1 MKIPQKPPN
10 IGSRFITIDG
20 LDRFLKI
27 QELIGDGLDDS
38 AYHHW
43 DKLRHLS
50 PPKGLKHDEWAHFL
64 KAGRKRNAIHV
75 PLKDLSGEA
84 FWFSV
89 PEKVQKALHETDLG
103 GGGRIELPEPITNAE
118 TRDRYVISSLME
130 EAITSSQLE
139 GAATT
144 REVAKDMLRQGRKP
158 RDKSEQMI
166 LNNYLTMRR
175 IQEIRE
181 EALTPELVFKLHRLV
196 TEKTLDN
203 PDAAG
208 RFREEGED
216 VRVVSGEGEVYHVPP
231 PADSLAERMKT
242 MCDFANAKSP
252 KSFVHPALRAIILH
266 FWLAYDHPFV
276 DGNGRTARALFYWC
290 MLRHKYWLFEFVSI
304 SSVIKESP
312 ARYACSFLYTETDG
326 NDLTYFIL
334 DEIRVIQKAMERLK
348 AYIERKTEETRKI
361 ETYLKAVR
369 RMNHRQAAL
378 LQHAL
383 KHPGHRYTIA
393 SHQRSHNVAYQTART
408 DLMDLA
414 ALALLEQTKVGKTFT
429 FYPTADLE
437 ERLLKLEKSDS
448 FDIPIIITGRS
459 GVRKSSRS

>member
-1 MKIPQKPPN
+1 MKTPQKPPE
-10 IGSRFITIDG
+10 IADYFKSYEGLKRYLEIQTI
-20 LDRFLKI
+20 LSK
-27 QELIGDGLDDS
+27 GLDDRS
-38 AYHHW
+38 YHHW
-43 DKLRHLS
+43 DKLRYLT
-50 PPKGLKHDEWAHFL
+50 PPEGLTLEEWAHFL
-64 KAGRKRNAIHV
+64 KVGRKRNAIYV
-75 PLKDLSGEA
+75 PLQDLSGEP

-89 PEKVQKALHETDLG
+89 PEKVQKALHEIDLG

-166 LNNYLTMRR
+166 LNNYLTMRK
-175 IQEIRE
+175 IQELRE
-181 EALTPELVFKLHRLV
+181 KSLTPELVFKLHRLV
-196 TEKTLDN
+196 TEKTLNN

-208 RFREEGED
+208 RFRKEGED

-231 PADSLAERMKT
+231 PADSLGERMKA
-242 MCDFANAKSP
+242 MCDFANGKTP
-252 KSFVHPALRAIILH
+252 KSFVHPALRSFILH

-290 MLRHKYWLFEFVSI
+290 MLRHKYWLVEFVSI

-312 ARYACSFLYTETDG
+312 AQYARSFLYTETDG

-334 DEIRVIQKAMERLK
+334 DEIRVIKKAMDRLK
-348 AYIERKTEETRKI
+348 AYIERKTEDTRRI
-361 ETYLKAVR
+361 ESHLRAVR

-393 SHQRSHNVAYQTART
+393 GHQRSHNVAYQTART
-408 DLMDLA
+408 DLM
-414 ALALLEQTKVGKTFT
+414 ALADLDLLEQTKVGKTFT
-429 FYPTADLE
+429 FYPVADLE
-437 ERLLKLEKSDS
+437 ERLLKLEKTDPFGIS
-448 FDIPIIITGRS
+448 F
-459 GVRKSSRS
+459 

>member
-1 MKIPQKPPN
+1 MKIPQKPPE
-10 IGSRFITIDG
+10 IESLFRKVKGFERYVSIRQQLRG
-20 LDRFLKI
+20 
-27 QELIGDGLDDS
+27 GLDDEG
-38 AYHHW
+38 YLHW
-43 DKLRHLS
+43 DQLRHKS
-50 PPKGLKHDEWAHFL
+50 PPGDLTHEEWWHFL
-64 KAGRKRNAIHV
+64 KELREQNAILI
-75 PLKDLSGEA
+75 PLDDGKKVR

-89 PEKVQKALHETDLG
+89 PEKVQKALHEIDLG

-166 LNNYLTMRR
+166 LNNYLTMRK

-181 EALTPELVFKLHRLV
+181 EPLTPELVFKLHRLV

-203 PDAAG
+203 ADAAG
-208 RFREEGED
+208 RFRKADED

-231 PADSLAERMKT
+231 PADSLPGRMKA
-242 MCDFANAKSP
+242 MCDFANGKTP

-312 ARYACSFLYTETDG
+312 ARYARSFLYTETDG

-348 AYIERKTEETRKI
+348 AYIERNTEETRRI
-361 ETYLKAVR
+361 ESHLKAVR

-408 DLMDLA
+408 DLMELA

-429 FYPTADLE
+429 FYPAADLE
-437 ERLLKLEKSDS
+437 ARLLKLEKSDS
-448 FDIPIIITGRS
+448 FDIPI
-459 GVRKSSRS
+459 

>member
-1 MKIPQKPPN
+1 MKIPQKPTEYSALMEN
-10 IGSRFITIDG
+10 IELDRWFYVLDKESILEDG
-20 LDRFLKI
+20 LYL
-27 QELIGDGLDDS
+27 
-38 AYHHW
+38 HW
-43 DKLRHLS
+43 DELRRRPAPAGLTHQEWWYTLKRRRVMNTTHLLLMDVREQ
-50 PPKGLKHDEWAHFL
+50 PFGFT
-64 KAGRKRNAIHV
+64 
-75 PLKDLSGEA
+75 
-84 FWFSV
+84 V
-89 PEKVQKALHETDLG
+89 PESVQKALHEIDLG

-166 LNNYLTMRR
+166 LNNYITMKKIR
-175 IQEIRE
+175 EMRE
-181 EALTPELVFKLHRLV
+181 EALTPEKVFALHRLV

-208 RFREEGED
+208 RLRKTGED
-216 VRVVSGEGEVYHVPP
+216 VRVVGGEGEVYHVPP
-231 PADSLAERMKT
+231 PADSLAKRMQD
-242 MCDFANAKSP
+242 MCDFANGKTPA
-252 KSFVHPALRAIILH
+252 SFVHPALRAIILH

-312 ARYACSFLYTETDG
+312 VKYERSFLYTETDG

-334 DEIRVIQKAMERLK
+334 DEIRVIQKAMERLV
-348 AYIERKTEETRKI
+348 ACIERKAEETRRI
-361 ETYLKAVR
+361 ESHLKAVR

-378 LQHAL
+378 LKHAL

-393 SHQRSHNVAYQTART
+393 SHQNSHNVANQTART
-408 DLMDLA
+408 DLMGLSN
-414 ALALLEQTKVGKTFT
+414 LHLLHQTKAGKTFY
-429 FYPTADLE
+429 FFPASDLE
-437 ERLLKLEKSDS
+437 DRLLKLEKEED
-448 FDIPIIITGRS
+448 FDIEI
-459 GVRKSSRS
+459 